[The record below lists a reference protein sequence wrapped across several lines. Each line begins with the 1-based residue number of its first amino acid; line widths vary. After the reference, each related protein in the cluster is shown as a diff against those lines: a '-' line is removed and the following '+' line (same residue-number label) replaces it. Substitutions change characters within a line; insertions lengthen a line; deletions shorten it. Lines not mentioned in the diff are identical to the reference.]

1 MADPPPFNPETP
13 WVDGFAFKPQITV
26 ANKMT
31 ALQKGVRM
39 AQLQGEEDAFVLP
52 VAVTQIPADPQF
64 PQGGMHYDYKA
75 IPFKTIKEIKQAC
88 TQYGT
93 NFPYT
98 MGLIQGLSQAE
109 LSIPHDW
116 EMIARTCLSTSEVL
130 QSRTWWQDEANQQAY
145 RNVRANL

>member
-1 MADPPPFNPETP
+1 
-13 WVDGFAFKPQITV
+13 
-26 ANKMT
+26 MT

-109 LSIPHDW
+109 QLISYDW